1 LAIVRELFE
10 NYRKFKRSEIMVIE
24 GEAGIGKT
32 RLLEQLMDDAEKEN
46 FRVIHVEGDLA
57 QVFI

>member
-1 LAIVRELFE
+1 
-10 NYRKFKRSEIMVIE
+10 MVIE

>member
-1 LAIVRELFE
+1 
-10 NYRKFKRSEIMVIE
+10 MIE

-32 RLLEQLMDDAEKEN
+32 RLLEQIMDDAEKQS

-57 QVFI
+57 QVVLPCSVSQYLEQ